1 VAPERAAD
9 ARAVGAGAVA
19 LLARRDY
26 SSTGLRARLVAQ
38 GYEAATVQ
46 QVLEELIERRYVD
59 DERYAAQYV
68 SYHAARGH
76 GPKRIEHELAA
87 EGLGEEL
94 VAAALAT
101 IGDWSALARE
111 LRIRRFG
118 LAGPTNWQEKAR
130 QARFLLYRGFSN
142 DHIRSALGPDVP
154 LDED

>member
-1 VAPERAAD
+1 
-9 ARAVGAGAVA
+9 
-19 LLARRDY
+19 L
-26 SSTGLRARLVAQ
+26 
-38 GYEAATVQ
+38 
-46 QVLEELIERRYVD
+46 D

-76 GPKRIEHELAA
+76 GPRRIERDLEA

-101 IGDWSALARE
+101 IGDWFALARE

-118 LAGPTNWQEKAR
+118 LAAPVSWHEKGR

-142 DHIRSALGPDVP
+142 DHIRSALGPDFP
-154 LDED
+154 LAED